1 MPNTIKEALK
11 YSNGVHELIWSQ
23 LKDTPFPS
31 DARTSLVLA
40 YVSIA
45 LDHQEA
51 ILRLVDMKLRA
62 PAFALLRLELE
73 TVFRGLWVNLIA
85 TEEQVTSIGQ
95 QGAEPFPY
103 PFSKFA
109 TDLDKSYG
117 AGEWMSGFVAKWK
130 TLNGFTHSG
139 LEQLGRRFR
148 GDGNIGS
155 NYPDEMASELV
166 TISGTLLLGMMMP
179 IYRKLGLDEK
189 ANALDKW
196 LDESVHPPNPN
207 DGA

>member
-11 YSNGVHELIWSQ
+11 YSKGVHELIWLQ
-23 LKDTPFPS
+23 LKDTPFES

-51 ILRLVDMKLRA
+51 IIRLADMNLFA
-62 PAFALLRLELE
+62 PSFALLRLELE

-85 TEEQVTSIGQ
+85 TDEQVTAIGHE
-95 QGAEPFPY
+95 GAEPFPR
-103 PFSKFA
+103 PFQKFA
-109 TDLDKSYG
+109 TALDASYN
-117 AGEWMSGFVAKWK
+117 AGGWLSGFVGKWK

-139 LEQLGRRFR
+139 LDQLGRRFR
-148 GDGNIGS
+148 EDGNIGS
-155 NYPDEMASELV
+155 NYPDDMVSELV
-166 TISGTLLLGMMMP
+166 TISGTLLLGMVMP
-179 IYRKLGLDEK
+179 IYRKLGFDEK

-196 LDESVHPPNPN
+196 LDESVHPSTL
-207 DGA
+207 AV

>member
-1 MPNTIKEALK
+1 MADTIKEALK

-23 LKDTPFPS
+23 LKNTPFPS
-31 DARTSLVLA
+31 DARTGLVLA

-51 ILRLVDMKLRA
+51 IIRLIEMKLYA

-73 TVFRGLWVNLIA
+73 TVFRGLWVNLPA
-85 TEEQVTSIGQ
+85 TDEQVASIGQ
-95 QGAEPFPY
+95 EGGEPFPR
-103 PFSKFA
+103 PFSTFA

-117 AGEWMSGFVAKWK
+117 AGEWMSGFAARWK

-148 GDGNIGS
+148 VDGNIGS
-155 NYPDEMASELV
+155 NYPDAMVSEVV

-179 IYRKLGLDEK
+179 IYKKLGLSEK

-196 LDESVHPPNPN
+196 LDESVQPPNPN
-207 DGA
+207 VGA

>member
-1 MPNTIKEALK
+1 MPNTKNEALK

-31 DARTSLVLA
+31 DDRTSLVLA
-40 YVSIA
+40 YVAIA

-51 ILRLVDMKLRA
+51 VIRLVDMKLCA

-85 TEEQVTSIGQ
+85 TDKQVMSIGQ
-95 QGAEPFPY
+95 QGAEPFPR

-109 TDLDKSYG
+109 TDLDTSYG
-117 AGEWMSGFVAKWK
+117 AGELMSGFVTKWK
-130 TLNGFTHSG
+130 TLNGFAHSG

-148 GDGNIGS
+148 EDGNIGS
-155 NYPDEMASELV
+155 NYSDDMVSEVV
-166 TISGTLLLGMMMP
+166 TISGTLLLLMMMP
-179 IYRKLGLDEK
+179 IYKKLGFSEK
-189 ANALDKW
+189 AVALNKW
-196 LDESVHPPNPN
+196 LDESVHRPNPSG
-207 DGA
+207 GA